1 MKIIK
6 HIIAFLLFIA
16 AIGEVLPIYLIT
28 SGLLAGQGQENS
40 SYFLGKLFGH
50 VFLALIM
57 FYFGLKL
64 FKNAQ
69 SIKNT

>member
-6 HIIAFLLFIA
+6 YIIAFLLFIA

-28 SGLLAGQGQENS
+28 SGLLSSQGQES
-40 SYFLGKLFGH
+40 STYFLGKLVGH

-69 SIKNT
+69 SNENT